1 MTLAQHGHVRNRH
14 VALDQHGLAC
24 NLHVTLTYVRA
35 VKNIKKI
42 KIFNE
47 VENFFII
54 INEIEYIVACTRPV
68 IMMWPMT
75 T

>member
-1 MTLAQHGHVRNRH
+1 MALEQHG
-14 VALDQHGLAC
+14 QAC
-24 NLHVTLTYVRA
+24 NLHVTHTYVRA
-35 VKNIKKI
+35 VKNIKKT

-47 VENFFII
+47 VENIFII

-68 IMMWPMT
+68 IMIWSMT